1 MQNLPNKRPRSNCPI
16 NYAVEIIG
24 DKWSLLIIR
33 DIVYYGKK
41 THGEFLRSEEK
52 IATNILADRLLRLEC
67 EGIIQKN
74 ADPKDK
80 RREFFSLTPKGLGFI
95 PLLLDLQ
102 LWSDAFGP
110 SYISRSAPLAAAI
123 KENREK
129 VIDRITQDVKQG
141 GYIFANKEW
150 LKK

>member
-1 MQNLPNKRPRSNCPI
+1 
-16 NYAVEIIG
+16 
-24 DKWSLLIIR
+24 
-33 DIVYYGKK
+33 
-41 THGEFLRSEEK
+41 
-52 IATNILADRLLRLEC
+52 
-67 EGIIQKN
+67 
-74 ADPKDK
+74 
-80 RREFFSLTPKGLGFI
+80 
-95 PLLLDLQ
+95 